1 MRRHQRRIGRCR
13 LRIGRGGAIVDLA
26 TRRGIRSPGDGGA
39 GGSGR
44 SRDGGNHGRL
54 RGRRYGYC
62 GRGCGGTVAVA
73 GGQRIG
79 RCRRGT
85 DGGRAAGGRGRKGSR
100 CNGDGRGPAG
110 GPGQRCGLVGGNRSG
125 CGRER
130 GDGRGLA
137 SGAGNVSNNKLGS
150 IRGIGGFVTV
160 EPDVVVVEHIGG
172 EYDPVLLQ
180 FAEAE
185 VGAQVDAGPLPGAG
199 GRDRGQTRAAVAA
212 GGRPRGAG
220 FVVVPVD
227 GVGIPIGFG
236 DLLGVDEIGATLLV
250 ILLYLKLHVGDGS
263 ADAQVFEADDHLL
276 ARIRGAVLQPDGER
290 IHGAAAGIDIV
301 GIAAADVDFVIL
313 AACISVSPVL
323 EGNRD
328 RL

>member
-1 MRRHQRRIGRCR
+1 MAMVVALVVFQASVEGW
-13 LRIGRGGAIVDLA
+13 LDAMEAGLA
-26 TRRGIRSPGDGGA
+26 LNDVMA
-39 GGSGR
+39 GGGV
-44 SRDGGNHGRL
+44 
-54 RGRRYGYC
+54 
-62 GRGCGGTVAVA
+62 TAPVVVAAV
-73 GGQRIG
+73 
-79 RCRRGT
+79 
-85 DGGRAAGGRGRKGSR
+85 
-100 CNGDGRGPAG
+100 GPA
-110 GPGQRCGLVGGNRSG
+110 L
-125 CGRER
+125 
-130 GDGRGLA
+130 
-137 SGAGNVSNNKLGS
+137 
-150 IRGIGGFVTV
+150 F
-160 EPDVVVVEHIGG
+160 
-172 EYDPVLLQ
+172 
-180 FAEAE
+180 
-185 VGAQVDAGPLPGAG
+185 PGAG

-328 RL
+328 R